1 MGKLWIRSVHLLEIL
16 SSSRV
21 ERVWNFPTCS
31 FSPFVNLIY
40 IYIREIRVKDENI
53 CFDGYISTSILR
65 IYQRYIDEYFYMNID
80 ISEIKL
86 L

>member
-31 FSPFVNLIY
+31 FCFSPLVNLIY
-40 IYIREIRVKDENI
+40 IYIYIFILGRLGLGFNRIVS
-53 CFDGYISTSILR
+53 FDTIFDDRISFR
-65 IYQRYIDEYFYMNID
+65 FYQTHLGLAM
-80 ISEIKL
+80 
-86 L
+86 